1 MYIHCLT
8 KRKINTKYV
17 YALVETLTNEDNSK
31 LHREKKYDEINSYL
45 NNLIRFQANFE
56 WFKWQRITTRVDS

>member
-31 LHREKKYDEINSYL
+31 LHRKKKYDEINSYL
-45 NNLIRFQANFE
+45 NYLIRFQ
-56 WFKWQRITTRVDS
+56 